1 MTLAL
6 CQINFN
12 LVYFHRYR
20 FSTFAEYD
28 ICISGYAL
36 YQKYRKGYLLF
47 FSFGLGFLNV
57 DYGVNGF
64 IFSLLLNIFILH
76 NLTDPPPPKK
86 NIDKSRGFVTINLA
100 DIS

>member
-1 MTLAL
+1 MISVLATTL
-6 CQINFN
+6 
-12 LVYFHRYR
+12 
-20 FSTFAEYD
+20 
-28 ICISGYAL
+28 YAL
-36 YQKYRKGYLLF
+36 YQKHRKGYLLF

-64 IFSLLLNIFILH
+64 IFSLFLNIFILH
-76 NLTDPPPPKK
+76 NLTDPPPKK

>member
-76 NLTDPPPPKK
+76 NLTDPPPPQKK
-86 NIDKSRGFVTINLA
+86 KYRQVSRFRDN
-100 DIS
+100 